1 MASPGGSQPNAD
13 LEGQNQDRNERIPF
27 SERARRGCINML
39 HKIAKNNDKTGENYS
54 YINPRLKA
62 NTYDLGDMYDDK
74 KLTKSRTEWQEKSL
88 KPYQGH
94 VKCLSEEWPHLR
106 LLLDFMEVGTSPMR
120 WKKDPS
126 EEEPTIEGESRSKR
140 QEKTKAYIIQYD
152 ATNSPTVGAEICKSK
167 ELLERLETSSD
178 SSVTLRLVVVEDLS
192 RDVIET
198 LGTYLKIEPEFFRA
212 HILDYAWYNVRDFWR
227 NPPNLNVITR
237 HQRWFQL
244 RFARARYFE
253 SGEGFKKAFDEKQ
266 KCNVARRPDDDR
278 SNTSLWDDHNAKVG
292 LTRSKVSFWMK
303 PKTEQEPA
311 VGVLLLDPTNTE
323 GFPLWRGY
331 RNWTETPEIGSKED
345 QRKDND
351 TPRNSREDQREDNN
365 KPRKTPQQST
375 LFEDF
380 IYWTCRPEVFLSNDQ
395 GGQSSAFKLPIAV
408 LLHLVCAEW
417 QTIADYVKTRLN
429 QIDWEIAQ
437 PGEFIIPSSLSRNTS
452 LQQTPIDQTLL
463 KLHVWRRFVPLY
475 REMLSETLIQIF
487 QARPSTSIT
496 AVHSKNSN
504 ASPSL
509 APPRPS
515 SYLALINNDPTVS
528 AYRTDFEL
536 ILSYM
541 EEFQQRIDRLTHVAT
556 AAISIQDSRR
566 GIRDNTNIQYLTYLA
581 TFFIPMS
588 LVAALLS
595 MQPDVSGLGGTL
607 RIWAEASLPAAFLI
621 MLVIGLSSY
630 HGVVKGFS

>member
-1 MASPGGSQPNAD
+1 MD
-13 LEGQNQDRNERIPF
+13 LFRRARRNEDIELQNLDKNDPTPF
-27 SERARRGCINML
+27 NERARRVLINTF
-39 HKIAKNNDKTGENYS
+39 HKIARNEDKPGKGYNF
-54 YINPRLKA
+54 INPRLKA
-62 NTYDLGDMYDDK
+62 NTYDLGDMYDDET
-74 KLTKSRTEWQEKSL
+74 LTESRSQWQEENAE
-88 KPYQGH
+88 PYQSH
-94 VKCLSEEWPHLR
+94 VKQLSEKWPHLR
-106 LLLDFMEVGTSPMR
+106 LLLDFMEVGTSPMK
-120 WKKDPS
+120 WKKGTSGEDQM
-126 EEEPTIEGESRSKR
+126 IEGVKRSQR
-140 QEKTKAYIIQYD
+140 QKKTKARIIQYD
-152 ATNSPTVGAEICKSK
+152 ATNSPILSDEICSSK
-167 ELLERLETSSD
+167 ALLEELEKTSSD

-198 LGTYLKIEPEFFRA
+198 LGTHLKIEPEFFRA

-227 NPPNLNVITR
+227 NPPNLNAITR

-253 SGEGFKKAFDEKQ
+253 SGEGFKSAFDENQ
-266 KCNVARRPDDDR
+266 RFNVARRPDDDR

-303 PKTEQEPA
+303 PKTEREPA

-331 RNWTETPEIGSKED
+331 RNWTETPEIY
-345 QRKDND
+345 
-351 TPRNSREDQREDNN
+351 SREDQRGNN
-365 KPRKTPQQST
+365 DDPQQST
-375 LFEDF
+375 LFKDF
-380 IYWTCRPEVFLSNDQ
+380 IYWIRRPDIFLSNDQ
-395 GGQSSAFKLPIAV
+395 GGESSAFKLPIAV

-417 QTIADYVKTRLN
+417 QTISDYVKTRLN

-437 PGEFIIPSSLSRNTS
+437 PGEFIVPSSLSRGTS
-452 LQQTPIDQTLL
+452 SHQTPIDQTLL

-496 AVHSKNSN
+496 AVHDENN
-504 ASPSL
+504 DTSPFL

-515 SYLALINNDPTVS
+515 SYLALINHDPTVS

-536 ILSYM
+536 VLSYM
-541 EEFQQRIDRLTHVAT
+541 EEYQQRIDRLTHVAT

-566 GIRDNTNIQYLTYLA
+566 GIRDNNNIQYLTYLA

-595 MQPDVSGLGGTL
+595 MQPDVSGLGDTL
-607 RIWAEASLPAAFLI
+607 KIWAEASLPAAFLI
-621 MLVIGLSSY
+621 LLAIGLSSY
-630 HGVVKGFS
+630 LRIVKGFS

>member
-1 MASPGGSQPNAD
+1 MD
-13 LEGQNQDRNERIPF
+13 LFRRARRNEDIELQNLDKNDPTLF
-27 SERARRGCINML
+27 NERARRVFVNMF
-39 HKIAKNNDKTGENYS
+39 HKIARNENKTGKGYNF
-54 YINPRLKA
+54 INPRLKA
-62 NTYDLGDMYDDK
+62 NTYDLGDMYDDET
-74 KLTKSRTEWQEKSL
+74 LSESRSQWQEENA
-88 KPYQGH
+88 KPYQSH
-94 VKCLSEEWPHLR
+94 VKQLSAKWPHLR

-120 WKKDPS
+120 WKKGTPGEDQM
-126 EEEPTIEGESRSKR
+126 IEGVKRSER
-140 QEKTKAYIIQYD
+140 QKKTKARIIQYD
-152 ATNSPTVGAEICKSK
+152 TTNSPTLSDEICSSK
-167 ELLERLETSSD
+167 ALLEELEKTSPD
-178 SSVTLRLVVVEDLS
+178 SSVTLKLVVVEDLS

-198 LGTYLKIEPEFFRA
+198 LGTHLNIEPEFFRA

-253 SGEGFKKAFDEKQ
+253 SGEAFKSAFNEKQ
-266 KCNVARRPDDDR
+266 RFNVARRPDDDR

-303 PKTEQEPA
+303 PKTEREPA

-331 RNWTETPEIGSKED
+331 RNWTETPEIY
-345 QRKDND
+345 
-351 TPRNSREDQREDNN
+351 SREDQRGDNDD
-365 KPRKTPQQST
+365 PQQST
-375 LFEDF
+375 LFKDF
-380 IYWTCRPEVFLSNDQ
+380 IYWIRRPEIFLSNDQ
-395 GGQSSAFKLPIAV
+395 GGESSAFKLPIAV

-417 QTIADYVKTRLN
+417 QTISDYVKTRLN

-437 PGEFIIPSSLSRNTS
+437 PGEFIVPSSLSRGTS

-496 AVHSKNSN
+496 AVHDENN
-504 ASPSL
+504 DTSPFL

-515 SYLALINNDPTVS
+515 SYLALINHDPTVS

-536 ILSYM
+536 VLSYM
-541 EEFQQRIDRLTHVAT
+541 EEYQQRIDRLTHVAT

-566 GIRDNTNIQYLTYLA
+566 GIRDNNNIQYLTYLA

-595 MQPDVSGLGGTL
+595 MQPDVSDLGDTL
-607 RIWAEASLPAAFLI
+607 KIWAEASLPAAFLI
-621 MLVIGLSSY
+621 LLAIGLSSY
-630 HGVVKGFS
+630 HRIVKGFS